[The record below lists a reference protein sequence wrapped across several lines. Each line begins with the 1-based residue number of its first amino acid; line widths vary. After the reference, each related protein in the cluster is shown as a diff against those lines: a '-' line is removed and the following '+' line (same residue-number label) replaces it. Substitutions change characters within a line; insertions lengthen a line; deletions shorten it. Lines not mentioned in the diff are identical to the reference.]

1 MTYVINSVDKIG
13 THKRAIRREKMLNFF
28 KDFLIGA
35 FIMFLVFL
43 FFAIHILVYG
53 TI

>member
-1 MTYVINSVDKIG
+1 MMYVIDSTGKMR
-13 THKRAIRREKMLNFF
+13 TYKRAIRRKKMLNFF
-28 KDFLIGA
+28 KEFLIGA